1 MMWSPIWLLVTLL
14 DSALC
19 ANVLASFFYYF
30 VLFWTNIQSFLHRIL
45 LDNTRENLA
54 KLGVI
59 LVYFYISRG
68 YLYWDLFHVVSFFY
82 SNDSLTCSLLMKTK
96 HLFIWPNN

>member
-1 MMWSPIWLLVTLL
+1 MVTDLVACYLVGLCSLCKCVGFFLLLFCAVL
-14 DSALC
+14 DKHS
-19 ANVLASFFYYF
+19 V
-30 VLFWTNIQSFLHRIL
+30 FLHRILL

-82 SNDSLTCSLLMKTK
+82 SNDSLTFSLSCENYTPFFL
-96 HLFIWPNN
+96 